1 MAFHHSPRIVS
12 DQLVFGIDAAN
23 PRSYP
28 GSGLVLT
35 DIVGNANTTITNG
48 TIVSGPGGNVVD
60 LDGSGDYM
68 SATLPTGF
76 TKFTISLWYKF
87 NTLPSGYIYLAQL
100 GPLSGG
106 AGTCL
111 AIAVWQNSGGDA
123 RKLYFHFGGGYEVL
137 DYTIADT
144 NWHNI
149 VATVDVNS
157 YKLYVDG
164 ELKDTAS
171 YTTSMSGTAGE
182 FSLGRY
188 IDSNTYYPDALFSV
202 VNVFNRALS
211 DAEILQNYNALK
223 GRFE

>member
-12 DQLVFGIDAAN
+12 DGVVFAIDAAN

-35 DIVGNANTTITNG
+35 DIIGDANATITNG
-48 TIVSGPGGNVVD
+48 TIVSGPGGNIIN
-60 LDGSGDYM
+60 LDGSGDYV
-68 SATLPTGF
+68 SATLPSGF

-87 NTLPSGYIYLAQL
+87 NVLPSTYTYLAQL

-106 AGTCL
+106 AGKCL
-111 AIAVWQNSGGDA
+111 AIAIWQNSGGDA
-123 RKLYFHFGGGYEVL
+123 RKIYFHFGGSYEVQ
-137 DYTIADT
+137 DYTVADT

-149 VATVDVNS
+149 VATVNVNS

-171 YTTSMSGTAGE
+171 YTTSMTGTAGA
-182 FSLGRY
+182 FHLGQY
-188 IDSNTYYPDALFSV
+188 IDGTTYYPNAQYSS

-211 DAEILQNYNALK
+211 ANEVLQNYNGLK
-223 GRFE
+223 ERFL

>member
-12 DQLVFGIDAAN
+12 DGVVFAIDAAN
-23 PRSYP
+23 TRSYP

-35 DIVGNANTTITNG
+35 DIIGNADTTITNG
-48 TIVSGPGGNVVD
+48 TIVSGPGGNVVY

-68 SATLPTGF
+68 SATLPSGF

-87 NTLPSGYIYLAQL
+87 NTLPSGYTYLAQL

-111 AIAVWQNSGGDA
+111 AIAIWQNAGGDA
-123 RKLYFHFGGGYEVL
+123 RKIYFHFGGTFEVL

-171 YTTSMSGTAGE
+171 YTTSMTGASGQ
-182 FSLGRY
+182 FNLGRY
-188 IDSNTYYPDALFSV
+188 IDSDSNFPDAFFSV
-202 VNVFNRALS
+202 VNVFNRALTP
-211 DAEILQNYNALK
+211 AEVLQNYNALK